1 MMLRSAR
8 GLDFMFPLLTLIGLL
23 CAISP
28 PAQAADKSLY
38 ENNFEH
44 TEVGKVPDDFLVLD
58 GGFVVKEAEGKKF
71 LELPGAPLETF
82 AVQFGPARSNDVAV
96 SAAIKGAAKGRR
108 QPVFGVGLGGVA
120 GFKLQVSPAKQTLE
134 IYRDADLKASVP
146 YQWVSGHW
154 ITLRL
159 QIRTAEK
166 QGWIIEGAAWD
177 QGQSPPEKAM
187 ISFQATEAPL
197 PGRAS
202 VFGSP
207 FSGEPIWFDDF
218 AVSEAR

>member
-1 MMLRSAR
+1 
-8 GLDFMFPLLTLIGLL
+8 MFPLLMLLGLL
-23 CAISP
+23 CAISL

-58 GGFVVKEAEGKKF
+58 GGFVVKEVEGKKF

-82 AVQFGPARSNDVAV
+82 AVQFGPARSNDVSV
-96 SAAIKGAAKGRR
+96 TAAIKGAAKGRR

-120 GFKLQVSPAKQTLE
+120 GFKLQVSPAKQALE

-159 QIRTAEK
+159 QIRTHEK
-166 QGWIIEGAAWD
+166 EGWLIEGTAWD
-177 QGQSPPEKAM
+177 QGKTQPEKAM
-187 ISFQATEAPL
+187 ITFQATEAPL

-207 FSGEPIWFDDF
+207 FSGEPIWFDDL
-218 AVSEAR
+218 VVNETR

>member
-1 MMLRSAR
+1 
-8 GLDFMFPLLTLIGLL
+8 MFPLLMVLGLL
-23 CAISP
+23 CTHSLP
-28 PAQAADKSLY
+28 TQAADKSLY

-58 GGFVVKEAEGKKF
+58 GGFVVKEVEGKKL

-82 AVQFGPARSNDVAV
+82 AVQFGPARSNDVRVTAT
-96 SAAIKGAAKGRR
+96 IKGVAKGRR

-120 GFKLQVSPAKQTLE
+120 GFKLQVSPAKQALE

-146 YQWVSGHW
+146 YHWVSGHW

-159 QIRTAEK
+159 QIRTPEK
-166 QGWIIEGAAWD
+166 EGWIIEGAAWD
-177 QGQSPPEKAM
+177 QGKSPPEKAM

-197 PGRAS
+197 PGRPS

-218 AVSEAR
+218 VVSETR